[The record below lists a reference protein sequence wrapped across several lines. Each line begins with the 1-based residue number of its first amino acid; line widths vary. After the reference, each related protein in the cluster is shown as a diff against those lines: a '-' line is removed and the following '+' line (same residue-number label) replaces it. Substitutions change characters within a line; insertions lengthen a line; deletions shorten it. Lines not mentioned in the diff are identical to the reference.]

1 LREAFFRMKLLVLG
15 GGGHMGGYG
24 VKILQHFPG
33 IESVVLADIN
43 MEAAEELAKE
53 LNFPEVSTV
62 HLDVTDTKRI
72 TELASEFDVVFN
84 AVGPYMKF
92 GVPTLEAVIE
102 AGVDYL
108 DVCDDHDA
116 TEEMLNLHDKAEKA
130 GMTAIVSLGQSPG
143 ITNMQAKYVSE
154 MLDSVDSM
162 KVVWAVGIPPL
173 DVVLGTPLE
182 PWVKN
187 IRHMH
192 SDPDLFAQSLRS
204 AWVHMIHTCSGE
216 IPVWKDGKWDTM
228 PAWDIGEYVDFA
240 EPLGRVQVFYV
251 GHSEPVTLPRYI
263 KIKDFCACLGTL
275 PPGVN
280 EKLRMEARGHE
291 EPLQPG
297 VAPDTPLWPTPEK
310 WKDLGVW
317 QGTAAI
323 AEGWKDG
330 KKVRYTNRCL
340 CSVFDRGVFNFVG
353 QATGI
358 YLLGK
363 TKDKKKGVFA
373 PEGILDTQD
382 FFKEITRVTNEI
394 NSWDFTLEELMPTE
408 REVIG

>member
-1 LREAFFRMKLLVLG
+1 MKVLVLG

-33 IESVVLADIN
+33 IESVVLADIDQ
-43 MEAAEELAKE
+43 EAADKLAKE
-53 LNFPEVSTV
+53 LTFPEVSTV
-62 HLDVTDTKRI
+62 QLDVTDTKRL

-84 AVGPYMKF
+84 AVGPYLKF
-92 GVPTLEAVIE
+92 GQSTLEAVIE
-102 AGVDYL
+102 SGADYL
-108 DVCDDHDA
+108 DVCDDHDV
-116 TEEMLNLHDKAEKA
+116 TENMLNLHDKAQEA

-154 MLDSVDSM
+154 MLDSIDSM
-162 KVVWAVGIPPL
+162 KVVWAVGIPP
-173 DVVLGTPLE
+173 VEPVRGTPLE
-182 PWVKN
+182 QWVQQ
-187 IRHMH
+187 ISSMH
-192 SDPDLFAQSLRS
+192 ADPDLFAKSLGA
-204 AWVHMIHTCSGE
+204 AWPHMIHTCTGE
-216 IPVWKDGKWDTM
+216 IPIWKNGKWDTM
-228 PAWDIGEYVDFA
+228 PAWDIGEYVDFG
-240 EPLGRVQVFYV
+240 ESLGRVEVYYV

-263 KIKDFCACLGTL
+263 KINDFCACLGTL

-280 EKLRMEARGHE
+280 EKLRLEARGHE
-291 EPLQPG
+291 KPLHPG
-297 VAPDTPLWPTPEK
+297 VEPDAPRWQMPDK
-310 WKDLGVW
+310 WKELGVW

-330 KKVRYTNRCL
+330 KRVRYTNRSL

-363 TKDKKKGVFA
+363 MKDKKKGVFA
-373 PEGILDTQD
+373 PEGILDTQE
-382 FFKEITRVTNEI
+382 FFKEITRVTNKI
-394 NSWDFTLEELMPTE
+394 NGWDFTMEELYPTQ